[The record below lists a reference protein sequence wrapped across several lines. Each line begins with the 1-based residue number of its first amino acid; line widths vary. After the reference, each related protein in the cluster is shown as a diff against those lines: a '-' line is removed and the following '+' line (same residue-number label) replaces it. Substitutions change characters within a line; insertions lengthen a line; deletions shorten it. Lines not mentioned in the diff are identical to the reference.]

1 MKTFFKKGETVN
13 PIQSGSNA
21 GERLALFLKKAARL
35 PQGGRTFFTHRFTH
49 RFTHCQASAAEPS
62 VRRCLNGSAQPQ
74 PDSIRLAVVISPGRA
89 ARGEFYDGTTSGANV
104 SGHGAGVSTFGKF
117 AEGDPER
124 MAA

>member
-35 PQGGRTFFTHRFTH
+35 PQGGRTFFTHR
-49 RFTHCQASAAEPS
+49 RK
-62 VRRCLNGSAQPQ
+62 
-74 PDSIRLAVVISPGRA
+74 AVVANPSGRARPLTRFDQADRGYSPGRA